1 MAISEQVLYDGTNI
15 SDSSENSLL
24 TLFLNAT
31 QATNVS
37 EYDEYVASLKE
48 QLKWT
53 RFVVQK
59 ILVPIV
65 VIFGVTGNVLNIAV
79 LTQRYVNVFQL
90 PLTIAFKRVV

>member
-24 TLFLNAT
+24 ILFLNAT

-79 LTQRYVNVFQL
+79 LTQRYVNVFSAS
-90 PLTIAFKRVV
+90 TYNCF